1 MSKDFSEITKKLEKE
16 EFSNYA
22 KSITENKKQ
31 REFIVNCLTE
41 GQVTN
46 KMIDELFEKAKTYKQ
61 LLKNNNIS
69 IDEMIAENEGTQLY
83 SKTFENINDEVE
95 KSIILNQSKKL
106 LRSVTSRKHAHLINK
121 ETQEIFFAMHQNGV
135 TRQMLEDGVMKKV
148 ALFEDPQEFNDAL
161 VSGYLNKMTKTEL
174 SRKIEKTNGKIISDK
189 DGVVSIMVDDYE
201 SMEKLGTNMW
211 CVQRSDKTYDS
222 YTDTGSYF
230 VITYDLNKKMSDP
243 KSLIATIVKANGK
256 VSEHYDNKDNF
267 FTDEE
272 LSNRIEENSHSFTYD
287 EFKERLKNLTEQGKT
302 KKLLFAAAMSEGFL
316 KNYEKAYALD
326 NPEEPT
332 IWVDDYV
339 NVYEQAI
346 ERDMGSKDL
355 KLIHELNDEVK
366 KEIVKSNLYNISSS
380 NSSFP
385 LKRIDALCYFLKDS
399 EIKSIVHEEIKNNI
413 ENVDYRASNSFTPLY
428 LMAKSGFQK
437 NRENINK
444 FKNDMEYREVLIALR
459 PNLADFDNS
468 LEALKELK
476 DLIPEQVQIES
487 ILKKEMRADVS
498 ERILNEQLMEEFS
511 DGTIEH
517 LKHDSVRLSLLS
529 SLLMTSKKTVG
540 FIEKVKF
547 EDKKLERIFNDFLF
561 QNYSNKTEVN
571 YFGEVDNE
579 LQEAMFI
586 QMKKQLKEPLY
597 LTSDELEYKMQNLFN
612 GRYTEMQKQLTPFL
626 EKSYS
631 VLSEEEKEVFNHNMT
646 MKITMCAEAS
656 TRSMSTQKVTA
667 EALDSLVKCTTP
679 KIIENLEAFVE
690 KNKTKSV
697 VSDDLVIVRE
707 SHRNIDKAIRTWKL
721 LYEDLGEEQELTSKP
736 KKNKI

>member
-22 KSITENKKQ
+22 KSITDNKKQ

-46 KMIDELFEKAKTYKQ
+46 KMIDDLFEKAKTYKQ

-69 IDEMIAENEGTQLY
+69 IDNMIAESEGNQLY

-161 VSGYLNKMTKTEL
+161 ISGYLNKMTKTEL

-272 LSNRIEENSHSFTYD
+272 LSNRIEENSHSFTYE
-287 EFKERLKNLTEQGKT
+287 EFKERIKNLTSQGKT

-316 KNYEKAYALD
+316 KNYEKEYAID

-339 NVYEQAI
+339 RVYEEAI
-346 ERDMGSKDL
+346 QRDMGSKDL
-355 KLIHELNDEVK
+355 KLIHEFNDKIK
-366 KEIVKSNLYNISSS
+366 KEIIKSNLYDISSS
-380 NSSFP
+380 NSNFP
-385 LKRIDALCYFLKDS
+385 LKKTEALCYFLKD
-399 EIKSIVHEEIKNNI
+399 EKIKNIVHEEIKNNI
-413 ENVDYRASNSFTPLY
+413 ENVDYRASNSFTALY
-428 LMAKSGFQK
+428 LMARSGFQK
-437 NRENINK
+437 NREHVNK
-444 FKNDMEYREVLIALR
+444 FTNDMDYRNVLLAMR
-459 PNLADFDNS
+459 PNLSDFDNS
-468 LEALKELK
+468 LKALNELK
-476 DLIPEQVQIES
+476 TLIPEKAQVES
-487 ILKKEMRADVS
+487 ILKKEMRASVS
-498 ERILNEQLMEEFS
+498 ERILNEQLLEGFS
-511 DGTIEH
+511 DEVIEH
-517 LKHDSVRLSLLS
+517 LKHDSIDLSLLS
-529 SLLMTSKKTVG
+529 SLLMTSKKTVK
-540 FIEKVKF
+540 FIEKVKL
-547 EDKKLERIFNDFLF
+547 EDKKSERTFNDFLF
-561 QNYSNKTEVN
+561 KSYSNQTEVN
-571 YFGEVDNE
+571 YFGEVDNN

-586 QMKKQLKEPLY
+586 QMKKQIKDPLY

-612 GRYTEMQKQLTPFL
+612 NRYTEMQKQITPFI

-631 VLSEEEKEVFNHNMT
+631 VLSEEEKEIFNHNMT

-679 KIIENLEAFVE
+679 KIIENLESFIE
-690 KNKTKSV
+690 KNKTKSII
-697 VSDDLVIVRE
+697 SDDLVIVRE
-707 SHRNIDKAIRTWKL
+707 SHKSIDKAIRTWKL
-721 LYEDLGEEQELTSKP
+721 LYEDLEENQELTSKL
-736 KKNKI
+736 KKNKM

>member
-22 KSITENKKQ
+22 KSITDNKKQ

-46 KMIDELFEKAKTYKQ
+46 KMIDDLFEKAKTYKQ

-69 IDEMIAENEGTQLY
+69 IDNMIAESEGNQLY

-161 VSGYLNKMTKTEL
+161 ISGYLNKMTKTEL

-272 LSNRIEENSHSFTYD
+272 LSNRIEENSHSFTYE
-287 EFKERLKNLTEQGKT
+287 EFKEGKT

-316 KNYEKAYALD
+316 KNYEKEYAID

-339 NVYEQAI
+339 RVYEEAI
-346 ERDMGSKDL
+346 QRDMGSKDL
-355 KLIHELNDEVK
+355 KLIHEFNDKVK
-366 KEIVKSNLYNISSS
+366 KEIIKSNLYDISSS
-380 NSSFP
+380 NSNFP
-385 LKRIDALCYFLKDS
+385 LKKTEALCYFLKD
-399 EIKSIVHEEIKNNI
+399 EKIKNIVHEEIKNNI
-413 ENVDYRASNSFTPLY
+413 ENVDYRASNSFTALY
-428 LMAKSGFQK
+428 LMARSGFQK
-437 NRENINK
+437 NREHVNK
-444 FKNDMEYREVLIALR
+444 FTNDMDYRNVLLAMR
-459 PNLADFDNS
+459 PNLSDFDNS
-468 LEALKELK
+468 LKALNELK
-476 DLIPEQVQIES
+476 TLIPEKAQVES
-487 ILKKEMRADVS
+487 ILKKEMRASVS
-498 ERILNEQLMEEFS
+498 ERILNEQLLEGFS
-511 DGTIEH
+511 DEVIEH
-517 LKHDSVRLSLLS
+517 LKHDSIDLSLLS
-529 SLLMTSKKTVG
+529 SLLMTSKKTVK
-540 FIEKVKF
+540 FIEKVKL
-547 EDKKLERIFNDFLF
+547 EDKKSERTFNDFLF
-561 QNYSNKTEVN
+561 KSYSNQTEVN
-571 YFGEVDNE
+571 YFGEVDNN
-579 LQEAMFI
+579 LQKAMFI
-586 QMKKQLKEPLY
+586 QMKKQIKDPLY

-612 GRYTEMQKQLTPFL
+612 NRYTEMQKQITPFI

-679 KIIENLEAFVE
+679 KIIENLESFIE
-690 KNKTKSV
+690 KNKTKSII
-697 VSDDLVIVRE
+697 SDDLVIVRE
-707 SHRNIDKAIRTWKL
+707 SHKSIDKAIRTWKL
-721 LYEDLGEEQELTSKP
+721 LYEDLEENQELTSKL

>member
-22 KSITENKKQ
+22 KSITDNKKQ

-46 KMIDELFEKAKTYKQ
+46 KMIDDLFEKAKTYKQ

-69 IDEMIAENEGTQLY
+69 IDNMIAESEGNQLY

-161 VSGYLNKMTKTEL
+161 ISGYLNKMTKTEL

-272 LSNRIEENSHSFTYD
+272 LSNRIEENSHSFTYE
-287 EFKERLKNLTEQGKT
+287 EFKERIKNLTSQGKT

-316 KNYEKAYALD
+316 KNYEKEYAID

-339 NVYEQAI
+339 RVYEEAI
-346 ERDMGSKDL
+346 QRDMGSKDL
-355 KLIHELNDEVK
+355 KLIHEFNDKIK
-366 KEIVKSNLYNISSS
+366 KEIIKSNLYDISSS
-380 NSSFP
+380 NSNFP
-385 LKRIDALCYFLKDS
+385 LKKTEALCYFLKD
-399 EIKSIVHEEIKNNI
+399 EKIKNIVHEEIKNNI
-413 ENVDYRASNSFTPLY
+413 ENVDYRASNSFTALY
-428 LMAKSGFQK
+428 LMARSGFQK
-437 NRENINK
+437 NREHVNK
-444 FKNDMEYREVLIALR
+444 FTNDMDYRNVLLAMR
-459 PNLADFDNS
+459 PNLSDFDNS
-468 LEALKELK
+468 LKALNELK
-476 DLIPEQVQIES
+476 TLIPEKAQVES
-487 ILKKEMRADVS
+487 ILKKEMRASVS
-498 ERILNEQLMEEFS
+498 ERILNEQLLEGFS
-511 DGTIEH
+511 DEVIEH
-517 LKHDSVRLSLLS
+517 LKHDSIDLSLLS
-529 SLLMTSKKTVG
+529 SLLMTSKKTVK
-540 FIEKVKF
+540 FIEKVKL
-547 EDKKLERIFNDFLF
+547 EDKKSERTFNDFLF
-561 QNYSNKTEVN
+561 KSYSNQTEVN
-571 YFGEVDNE
+571 YFGEVDND

-586 QMKKQLKEPLY
+586 QMKKQIKDPLY

-612 GRYTEMQKQLTPFL
+612 NRYTEMQKQITPFI

-631 VLSEEEKEVFNHNMT
+631 VLSEEEKEIFNHNMT

-679 KIIENLEAFVE
+679 KIIENLESFIE
-690 KNKTKSV
+690 KNKTKSII
-697 VSDDLVIVRE
+697 SDDLVIVRE
-707 SHRNIDKAIRTWKL
+707 SHKSIDKAIRTWKL
-721 LYEDLGEEQELTSKP
+721 LYEDLEENQELTSKL
-736 KKNKI
+736 KKNKM

>member
-22 KSITENKKQ
+22 KSMTENKKQ

-69 IDEMIAENEGTQLY
+69 IDEMIAENEGNQLY

-174 SRKIEKTNGKIISDK
+174 SKKIEKTNGKIISDK

-230 VITYDLNKKMSDP
+230 VITYDLNKNMSDP

-267 FTDEE
+267 FTDEK
-272 LSNRIEENSHSFTYD
+272 LSNRIEENSHSFTYE
-287 EFKERLKNLTEQGKT
+287 EFKERLKNLTDQGKT

-316 KNYEKAYALD
+316 KDYERAYALG

-355 KLIHELNDEVK
+355 RLIHELNDEVK

-380 NSSFP
+380 NTSFP
-385 LKRIDALCYFLKDS
+385 LKKIDALCYFLKDN
-399 EIKSIVHEEIKNNI
+399 EIKNIVHEEIKNNI

-444 FKNDMEYREVLIALR
+444 FKNDMEYREVLLALR

-468 LEALKELK
+468 LAALTELK
-476 DLIPEQVQIES
+476 DLIPEQAQINS

-498 ERILNEQLMEEFS
+498 ERILNEQLFEGFS
-511 DGTIEH
+511 DKVIEH
-517 LKHDSVRLSLLS
+517 LKHDSIDLSLLS

-547 EDKKLERIFNDFLF
+547 EDKKLERTFNDFLF
-561 QNYSNKTEVN
+561 QNYSNKTEIN

-579 LQEAMFI
+579 LQEAMFV
-586 QMKKQLKEPLY
+586 QMKKQIKDPLY
-597 LTSDELEYKMQNLFN
+597 LTSNELEYKMQNLFN
-612 GRYTEMQKQLTPFL
+612 GRYTEMQKQITPFL

-631 VLSEEEKEVFNHNMT
+631 VLSEEEKEVFDYNMT

-690 KNKTKSV
+690 KNKTKSTL
-697 VSDDLVIVRE
+697 SDDLVLVRE
-707 SHRNIDKAIRTWKL
+707 SHKSIDKAIRTWKL
-721 LYEDLGEEQELTSKP
+721 LYADLREERELASKSN
-736 KKNKI
+736 KNKI

>member
-22 KSITENKKQ
+22 KSITDNKKQ

-46 KMIDELFEKAKTYKQ
+46 KMIDDLFEKAKTYKQ

-69 IDEMIAENEGTQLY
+69 IDNMIAESEGNQLY

-161 VSGYLNKMTKTEL
+161 ISGYLNKMTKTEL

-272 LSNRIEENSHSFTYD
+272 LSNRIEENSHSFTYE
-287 EFKERLKNLTEQGKT
+287 EFKERIKNLTSQGKT

-316 KNYEKAYALD
+316 KNYEKEYAID

-339 NVYEQAI
+339 RVYEEAI
-346 ERDMGSKDL
+346 QRDMGSKDL
-355 KLIHELNDEVK
+355 KLIHEFNDKVK
-366 KEIVKSNLYNISSS
+366 KEIIKSNLYDISSS
-380 NSSFP
+380 NSNFP
-385 LKRIDALCYFLKDS
+385 LKKTEALCYFLKD
-399 EIKSIVHEEIKNNI
+399 EKIKNIVHEEIKNNI
-413 ENVDYRASNSFTPLY
+413 ENVDYRASNSFTALY
-428 LMAKSGFQK
+428 LMARSGFQK
-437 NRENINK
+437 NREHVNK
-444 FKNDMEYREVLIALR
+444 FTNDMDYRNVLLAMR
-459 PNLADFDNS
+459 PNLSDFDNS
-468 LEALKELK
+468 LKALNELK
-476 DLIPEQVQIES
+476 TLIPEKAQVES
-487 ILKKEMRADVS
+487 ILKKEMRASVS
-498 ERILNEQLMEEFS
+498 ERILNEQLLEGFS
-511 DGTIEH
+511 DEVIEH
-517 LKHDSVRLSLLS
+517 LKHDSIDLSLLS
-529 SLLMTSKKTVG
+529 SLLMTSKKTVK
-540 FIEKVKF
+540 FIEKVKL
-547 EDKKLERIFNDFLF
+547 EDKKSERTFNDFLF
-561 QNYSNKTEVN
+561 KSYSNQTEVN
-571 YFGEVDNE
+571 YFGEVDND

-586 QMKKQLKEPLY
+586 QMKKQIKDPLY

-612 GRYTEMQKQLTPFL
+612 NRYTEMQKQITPFI

-631 VLSEEEKEVFNHNMT
+631 VLSEEEKEIFNHNMT

-679 KIIENLEAFVE
+679 KIIENLESFIE
-690 KNKTKSV
+690 KNKTKSII
-697 VSDDLVIVRE
+697 SDDLVIVRE
-707 SHRNIDKAIRTWKL
+707 SHKSIDKAIRTWKL
-721 LYEDLGEEQELTSKP
+721 LYEDLEENQELTSKL
-736 KKNKI
+736 KKNKM

>member
-22 KSITENKKQ
+22 KSITDNKKQ

-46 KMIDELFEKAKTYKQ
+46 KMIDDLFEKAKTYKQ

-69 IDEMIAENEGTQLY
+69 IDNMIAESEGNQLY

-161 VSGYLNKMTKTEL
+161 ISGYLNKMTKTEL

-272 LSNRIEENSHSFTYD
+272 LSNRIEENSHSFTYE
-287 EFKERLKNLTEQGKT
+287 EFKERIKNLTSQGKT

-316 KNYEKAYALD
+316 KNYEKEYAID

-339 NVYEQAI
+339 RVYEEAI
-346 ERDMGSKDL
+346 QRDMGSKDL
-355 KLIHELNDEVK
+355 KLIHEFNDKVK
-366 KEIVKSNLYNISSS
+366 KEIIKSNLYDISSS
-380 NSSFP
+380 NSNFP
-385 LKRIDALCYFLKDS
+385 LKKTEALCYFLKD
-399 EIKSIVHEEIKNNI
+399 EKIKNIVHEEIKNNI
-413 ENVDYRASNSFTPLY
+413 ENVDYRASNSFTALY
-428 LMAKSGFQK
+428 LMARSGFQK
-437 NRENINK
+437 NREHVNK
-444 FKNDMEYREVLIALR
+444 FTNDMDYRNVLLAMR
-459 PNLADFDNS
+459 PNLSDFDNS
-468 LEALKELK
+468 LKALNELK
-476 DLIPEQVQIES
+476 TLIPEKAQVES
-487 ILKKEMRADVS
+487 ILKKEMRASVS
-498 ERILNEQLMEEFS
+498 ERILNEQLLEGFS
-511 DGTIEH
+511 DEVIEH
-517 LKHDSVRLSLLS
+517 LKHDSIDLSLLS
-529 SLLMTSKKTVG
+529 SLLMTSKKTVK
-540 FIEKVKF
+540 FIEKVKL
-547 EDKKLERIFNDFLF
+547 EDKKSERTFNDFLF
-561 QNYSNKTEVN
+561 KSYSNQTEVN
-571 YFGEVDNE
+571 YFGEVDNN

-586 QMKKQLKEPLY
+586 QMKKQIKDPLY

-612 GRYTEMQKQLTPFL
+612 NRYTEMQKQITPFI

-631 VLSEEEKEVFNHNMT
+631 VLSEEEKEIFNHNMT

-679 KIIENLEAFVE
+679 KIIENLESFIE
-690 KNKTKSV
+690 KNKTKSII
-697 VSDDLVIVRE
+697 SDDLVIVRE
-707 SHRNIDKAIRTWKL
+707 SHKSIDKAIRTWKL
-721 LYEDLGEEQELTSKP
+721 LYEDLEENQELTSKL
-736 KKNKI
+736 KKNKM

>member
-22 KSITENKKQ
+22 KSITDNKKQ

-46 KMIDELFEKAKTYKQ
+46 KMIDDLFEKAKTYKQ

-69 IDEMIAENEGTQLY
+69 IDNMIAESEGNQLY

-161 VSGYLNKMTKTEL
+161 ISGYLNKMTKTEL

-272 LSNRIEENSHSFTYD
+272 LSNRIEENSHSFTYE
-287 EFKERLKNLTEQGKT
+287 EFKERIKNLTSQGKT

-316 KNYEKAYALD
+316 KNYEKEYAID

-339 NVYEQAI
+339 RVYEEAI
-346 ERDMGSKDL
+346 QRDMGSKDL
-355 KLIHELNDEVK
+355 KLIHEFNDKVK
-366 KEIVKSNLYNISSS
+366 KEIIKSNLYDISSS
-380 NSSFP
+380 NSNFP
-385 LKRIDALCYFLKDS
+385 LKKTEALCYFLKD
-399 EIKSIVHEEIKNNI
+399 EKINNIVHEEIKNNI
-413 ENVDYRASNSFTPLY
+413 ENVDYRASNSFTALY
-428 LMAKSGFQK
+428 LMARSGFQK
-437 NRENINK
+437 NREHVNK
-444 FKNDMEYREVLIALR
+444 FTNDMDYRNVLLAMR
-459 PNLADFDNS
+459 PNLSDFDNS
-468 LEALKELK
+468 LKALNELK
-476 DLIPEQVQIES
+476 TLIPEKAQVES
-487 ILKKEMRADVS
+487 ILKKEMRASAS
-498 ERILNEQLMEEFS
+498 ERILNEQLLEGFS
-511 DGTIEH
+511 DEVIEH
-517 LKHDSVRLSLLS
+517 LKHDSIDLSLLS
-529 SLLMTSKKTVG
+529 SLLMTSKKTVK
-540 FIEKVKF
+540 FIEKVKL
-547 EDKKLERIFNDFLF
+547 EDKKSERTFNDFLF
-561 QNYSNKTEVN
+561 KFYSNQTEVN
-571 YFGEVDNE
+571 YFGEVDND

-586 QMKKQLKEPLY
+586 QMKKQIKDPLY
-597 LTSDELEYKMQNLFN
+597 LTSDELECKMQNLFN
-612 GRYTEMQKQLTPFL
+612 NRYTEMQKQITPFI

-656 TRSMSTQKVTA
+656 TRSMSKQKVTA

-679 KIIENLEAFVE
+679 KIIENLESFIE
-690 KNKTKSV
+690 KNKTKSII
-697 VSDDLVIVRE
+697 SDDLVIVRE
-707 SHRNIDKAIRTWKL
+707 SHKSIDKAIRTWKL
-721 LYEDLGEEQELTSKP
+721 LYEDLEENQELTSKL

>member
-22 KSITENKKQ
+22 KSITDNKKQ

-46 KMIDELFEKAKTYKQ
+46 KMIDDLFEKAKTYKQ

-69 IDEMIAENEGTQLY
+69 IDNMIAESEGNQLY

-161 VSGYLNKMTKTEL
+161 ISGYLNKMTKTEL

-272 LSNRIEENSHSFTYD
+272 LSNRIEENSHSFTYE
-287 EFKERLKNLTEQGKT
+287 EFKERIKNLTSQGKT

-316 KNYEKAYALD
+316 KNYEKEYAID

-339 NVYEQAI
+339 RVYEEAI
-346 ERDMGSKDL
+346 QRDMGSKDL
-355 KLIHELNDEVK
+355 KLIHEFNDKVK
-366 KEIVKSNLYNISSS
+366 KEIIKSNLYDISSS
-380 NSSFP
+380 NSNFP
-385 LKRIDALCYFLKDS
+385 LKKTEALCYFLKD
-399 EIKSIVHEEIKNNI
+399 EKIKNIVHEEIKNNI
-413 ENVDYRASNSFTPLY
+413 ENVDYRASNSFTALY
-428 LMAKSGFQK
+428 LMARSGFQK
-437 NRENINK
+437 NREHVNK
-444 FKNDMEYREVLIALR
+444 FTNDMDYRNVLLAMR
-459 PNLADFDNS
+459 PNLSDFDNS
-468 LEALKELK
+468 LKVLDELK
-476 DLIPEQVQIES
+476 TLIPEKAQVES
-487 ILKKEMRADVS
+487 ILKKEMRASVS
-498 ERILNEQLMEEFS
+498 ERILNEQLLEGFS
-511 DGTIEH
+511 DEVIEH
-517 LKHDSVRLSLLS
+517 LKHDSIDLSLLS
-529 SLLMTSKKTVG
+529 SLLMTSKKTVK
-540 FIEKVKF
+540 FIEKVKL
-547 EDKKLERIFNDFLF
+547 EDKKSERTFNDFLF
-561 QNYSNKTEVN
+561 KSYSNQTEVN
-571 YFGEVDNE
+571 YFGEVDND

-586 QMKKQLKEPLY
+586 QMKKQIKDPLY

-612 GRYTEMQKQLTPFL
+612 NRYTEMQKQITPFI

-679 KIIENLEAFVE
+679 KIIENLESFIE
-690 KNKTKSV
+690 KNKTKSII
-697 VSDDLVIVRE
+697 SDDLVIVRE
-707 SHRNIDKAIRTWKL
+707 SHKSIDKAIRTWKL
-721 LYEDLGEEQELTSKP
+721 LYEDLEENQELTSKS